1 MMTAMT
7 LSRVEQWERRS
18 EVPLLLLAVAFLVAY
33 VWPVLDPE
41 LPRDAR
47 SFLDVVSWTVW
58 AAFAVDF
65 AIRIALA
72 DRRGSYILRHWYDVL
87 LVAIPLLRPMRLLR
101 LLAFVRVLNRTA
113 AGSLA
118 GRATAYVIGLAVVAV
133 GLGSVAM
140 LDVERGD
147 PKANIT
153 TFGDALWWATSTVTT
168 VGYGDR
174 FPVTLEGRLIAFA
187 LMLVGIS
194 LVGVV
199 TASVAAWLVA
209 NVERPA
215 DRADAGPAT
224 DQRT

>member
-1 MMTAMT
+1 
-7 LSRVEQWERRS
+7 
-18 EVPLLLLAVAFLVAY
+18 
-33 VWPVLDPE
+33 
-41 LPRDAR
+41 
-47 SFLDVVSWTVW
+47 
-58 AAFAVDF
+58 
-65 AIRIALA
+65 
-72 DRRGSYILRHWYDVL
+72 
-87 LVAIPLLRPMRLLR
+87 
-101 LLAFVRVLNRTA
+101 
-113 AGSLA
+113 LA

-147 PKANIT
+147 PDANIT

-215 DRADAGPAT
+215 DRTDAAPAADR
-224 DQRT
+224 RT